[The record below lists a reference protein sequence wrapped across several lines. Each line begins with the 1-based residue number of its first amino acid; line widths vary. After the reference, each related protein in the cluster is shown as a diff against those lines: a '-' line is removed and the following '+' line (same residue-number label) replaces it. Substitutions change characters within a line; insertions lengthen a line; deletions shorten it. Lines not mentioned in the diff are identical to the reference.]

1 MDVRRVN
8 TDLFPPTSHLS
19 SSIFHCYAECSGS
32 TELLDNQITFVFPDS
47 RMGQAVSCCCPRDA
61 ENSGLDEPYGDRSR
75 LIGNADAG
83 NTGLDSTE
91 NDHEASYDQGR
102 LINGSVPT
110 GDFLYGNS
118 KGASVP
124 KAPIDEH
131 QVTML

>member
-1 MDVRRVN
+1 MLSAVA
-8 TDLFPPTSHLS
+8 PPNYL
-19 SSIFHCYAECSGS
+19 Y
-32 TELLDNQITFVFPDS
+32 NQITFVFPDS

-75 LIGNADAG
+75 LIGSADAG